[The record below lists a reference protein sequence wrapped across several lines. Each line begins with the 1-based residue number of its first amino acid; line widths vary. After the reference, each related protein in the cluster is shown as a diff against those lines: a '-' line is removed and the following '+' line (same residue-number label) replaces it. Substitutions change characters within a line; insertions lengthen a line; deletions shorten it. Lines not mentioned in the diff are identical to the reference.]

1 MLGLSKKYK
10 KVEKVKNSENPLSKF
25 VASLS
30 LLAYIVS
37 ASPVQLVAQEKV
49 PSYHESSSKI
59 TKESTE
65 KVITSE
71 NGGVIEL
78 GNAKIEIPSG
88 AVEKDTV
95 ISIERRLR
103 TEETGESIANVLPGK
118 GCYRFLPKGTKF
130 AVPVEISLPYD

>member
-1 MLGLSKKYK
+1 M
-10 KVEKVKNSENPLSKF
+10 KNSEKPLSKF

-78 GNAKIEIPSG
+78 GNERLKFP
-88 AVEKDTV
+88 AVLLK
-95 ISIERRLR
+95 R
-103 TEETGESIANVLPGK
+103 T
-118 GCYRFLPKGTKF
+118 R
-130 AVPVEISLPYD
+130 